1 MRYLFGSY
9 FDLDEPLRRW
19 QELYTRGNPM
29 LNPGDM
35 VYAAGVMDVLRARGE
50 DEFIPTGYVSYN
62 GGLPMCL
69 DEINE
74 TCAACVLPF
83 ADHFRDDKTALLN
96 RYARLIRKLDI
107 PVVVPCIGVR
117 DGETSPKT
125 DAAVKRFVSAVLDKS
140 ALVGLRGETTARYL
154 EKLGFVRE
162 RHFRV
167 VGCPSLYGAGPDL
180 AVPAW
185 PEKPGCCAFGLNVRA
200 GKTVNRFLFD
210 SARTIPS
217 RFCISQNWFEFVNY
231 FLAPFAR
238 RDETHR
244 TPWFR
249 EMVVSALRDGSYR
262 YFYNLN
268 SWTRC
273 LRACDCSVSCRIHG
287 TILALRCGVPAAI
300 VPFESRTRE
309 LAEFHAIPVIRP
321 KEIAPGDTIA
331 KFQNRFDFETMR
343 KRHRENFAAFAD
355 FLRRN
360 GLRTAFDDGGDPRTG
375 PAGDILE
382 EDVPCERMQPLHAV
396 SPFVGV
402 ARAIRLFALVR
413 SRKLRRRRPIG
424 VPVARKN
431 PEAQVSASRILRL

>member
-9 FDLDEPLRRW
+9 FDLDKPLRRW
-19 QELYTRGNPM
+19 QELYARGNPM

-35 VYAAGVMDVLRARGE
+35 VYAAGVMDVLRTGAG
-50 DEFIPTGYVSYN
+50 DEFVPTGYVSYN
-62 GGLPMCL
+62 GTLPLDL

-96 RYARLIRKLDI
+96 RHARLVRKLKI

-125 DAAVKRFVSAVLDKS
+125 DAAAKRFVSAVLDKS

-167 VGCPSLYGAGPDL
+167 VGCPSLHGAGPDL
-180 AVPAW
+180 RVPAW
-185 PEKPGCCAFGLNVRA
+185 PAAPRTCAFGLNVRA

-210 SARTIPS
+210 SARAVPG
-217 RFCISQNWFEFVNY
+217 RFCVSQNWFEFVNY

-249 EMVVSALRDGSYR
+249 DMVVSSLRDGSYR

-268 SWTRC
+268 SWERC
-273 LRACDCSVSCRIHG
+273 LRACDCSLSCRIHG
-287 TILALRCGVPAAI
+287 TVLALRCGVPAAI

-309 LAEFHAIPVIRP
+309 LAEFHAIPVVRP
-321 KEIAPGDTIA
+321 EEIASGDAIA
-331 KFQNRFDFETMR
+331 KFQDRFDFEALR
-343 KRHRENFAAFAD
+343 KRHRENFASFLD
-355 FLRRN
+355 FLRKN
-360 GLRTAFDDGGDPRTG
+360 GLKTAFDDGGTLRPG
-375 PAGDILE
+375 PGSDVFE
-382 EDVPCERMQPLHAV
+382 EDVPCENMKPLRDV
-396 SPFVGV
+396 PLPVRVWRSV
-402 ARAIRLFALVR
+402 RWLSLVR
-413 SRKLRRRRPIG
+413 LRKIRRHRRATGI
-424 VPVARKN
+424 PV
-431 PEAQVSASRILRL
+431 E